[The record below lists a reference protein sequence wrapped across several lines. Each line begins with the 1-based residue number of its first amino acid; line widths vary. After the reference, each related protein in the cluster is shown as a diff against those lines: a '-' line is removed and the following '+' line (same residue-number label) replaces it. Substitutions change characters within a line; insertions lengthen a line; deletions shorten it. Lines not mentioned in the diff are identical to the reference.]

1 MAVLSVAIGLGV
13 AIDWH
18 PKAFLALAVVLN
30 LAYCVLGQGF
40 GGILTGSATDPNA
53 GVLFILLAAGLSRER
68 GQAPATT
75 GQVRGGRGRTRQ
87 RRSATAASRPPS
99 ARGSHVSASSH
110 GRWAAIH
117 ARPAIA
123 GSLSGRPRL
132 STGA

>member
-53 GVLFILLAAGLSRER
+53 GVLFILLAAGLYSMVPIR
-68 GQAPATT
+68 GPVVRAPVPAYVPTLRSE
-75 GQVRGGRGRTRQ
+75 GAGRRIRG
-87 RRSATAASRPPS
+87 
-99 ARGSHVSASSH
+99 VV
-110 GRWAAIH
+110 
-117 ARPAIA
+117 
-123 GSLSGRPRL
+123 
-132 STGA
+132 